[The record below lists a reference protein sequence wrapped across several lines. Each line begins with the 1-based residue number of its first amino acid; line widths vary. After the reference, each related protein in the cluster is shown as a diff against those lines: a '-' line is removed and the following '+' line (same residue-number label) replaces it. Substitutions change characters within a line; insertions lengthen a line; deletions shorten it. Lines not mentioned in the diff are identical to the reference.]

1 MHKYYAK
8 LIISE
13 VKKPNSSSSSREP
26 QLPRIVYQEDFPET
40 TFIAVT
46 AYQNEEVL
54 HSLNKGVNVCI
65 LIHFL
70 GYSIEDY
77 KQSIC

>member
-8 LIISE
+8 LVISE
-13 VKKPNSSSSSREP
+13 VKKPNSSSREP

-46 AYQNEEVL
+46 AYQNEEVFK
-54 HSLNKGVNVCI
+54 KGVNVCL

-70 GYSIEDY
+70 GYSIKDY

>member
-8 LIISE
+8 LVISE
-13 VKKPNSSSSSREP
+13 VKKPNSSNREP

-46 AYQNEEVL
+46 AYQNEEVFL
-54 HSLNKGVNVCI
+54 SLYKGVNICP
-65 LIHFL
+65 LIHFS

>member
-13 VKKPNSSSSSREP
+13 VKKPSSSNREP

-46 AYQNEEVL
+46 AYQNEEVAL
-54 HSLNKGVNVCI
+54 SHYKEANYNVCP
-65 LIHFL
+65 FV
-70 GYSIEDY
+70 GYPIEDY